1 MTETWYLYMFFAAA
15 LVAVGLYALLTMR
28 NIIRLLIAVGIIG
41 KGISLAL
48 LASGWAQNLLLT
60 AQSLVITFI
69 VVEVCL
75 VAVALALAIN
85 AYRHTKDLDVRK
97 LARLKG

>member
-15 LVAVGLYALLTMR
+15 LLGIGLYALLAMR
-28 NIIRLLIAVGIIG
+28 NIIKLLIAVGIIG

-48 LASGWAQNLLLT
+48 LASGWAQNSLLT

>member
-28 NIIRLLIAVGIIG
+28 NIIKLLIAVGIIG

-48 LASGWAQNLLLT
+48 LASGWAQNSLLT

-75 VAVALALAIN
+75 VAVALALAVN

-97 LARLKG
+97 LSRLKG

>member
-28 NIIRLLIAVGIIG
+28 NIIKLLIAVGIIG

>member
-97 LARLKG
+97 LTRLKG

>member
-41 KGISLAL
+41 KGVSLAL
-48 LASGWAQNLLLT
+48 LASGWAQNSLLT

>member
-28 NIIRLLIAVGIIG
+28 NLIKLLIAVGIIG

-48 LASGWAQNLLLT
+48 LASGWARASLLT

-85 AYRHTKDLDVRK
+85 AYRHTKSLDVRK
-97 LARLKG
+97 LSRLKG

>member
-28 NIIRLLIAVGIIG
+28 NIIKLLIAVGIIG

-48 LASGWAQNLLLT
+48 LASGWAQNSLLT